1 MAVRIDKTVSQKENI
16 ANNYATLKSYLLRRA
31 GRKLND
37 VEYIGLLR
45 NNALGDLNDP
55 GEALTNILEYITRID
70 DAGEISIYGTYKPE
84 DFEITRKFVDNEISS
99 SFLRPLRDTS
109 LAGGVAG
116 ATVATN
122 PRIRIQDRTNLID
135 SFTGKGS
142 INGVHEGPTAIF
154 YKTKSGKLQPVG
166 NFTFTSDFNLTTGGV
181 NSPYT
186 TGWDTGSGYSDAS
199 FGSSKQAFLVTGYT
213 NTATGK
219 EISLVGTSIFLEAD
233 FSVSPI
239 TFKAGS
245 DASLRKLKELR
256 EILTP
261 SAFTS
266 TAFSLERE
274 YSALTKP
281 LWFTQSP
288 GREAELGLITPT
300 PGGPDDFN
308 PETSD
313 SVIFFE
319 RGKFKL
325 YSEPEYYNS
334 GAYVSGRIS
343 AAYQG
348 SYSGDNVTKDS
359 NMRFLQAPRVLR
371 DNTYNWGVRWDGYLR
386 IDKAATA
393 RKYIFEVET
402 NSAVK
407 IDVYNGGVT
416 SETITASSWNTAID
430 TSYGS
435 VQTNAIPTVNVLSSN
450 FAQEKD
456 RFVSRYSFTLNGLDT
471 AGTFSYDTSATT
483 KYRYVPIS
491 IRMWNGGSDKVDPEQ
506 ELYEVPLE
514 PDLFLKYAYSETDAG
529 DVDSFYGGDVKISIQ
544 PPDGNGNTAVIISD
558 TGDIGLID
566 DYLTAVGPSGTLNVA
581 ANLQLVQKEETETIT
596 YIDNDGISQ
605 TITVTTES
613 AITPINIT
621 LSGTDNTDV
630 GIATATDA
638 IGTDV
643 KNTLTDG
650 VVAVTYILRFTPD
663 RSGYSYSTL
672 WSTKIIGPKQ
682 KFYQGYADLLGG
694 KSYAESVPNYIEPL
708 SNKLT
713 LDQRPEWWKISD
725 GNRYIRSIALS
736 KSNDPLDGFKSNNFQ
751 GTLKSA
757 EGPSNAYLGLYGDGA
772 ASNRVFSTRKNLILG
787 EAKYPTEADSSNYL
801 GLRLTSNF
809 LGEGG
814 KIKFAGIP
822 INNAD
827 FDWTG
832 RALTQDRALGQ
843 ADLGGGQNHKTA
855 INAKLTSRTAT
866 IYWDGTEAG
875 ADITGKEKFFLHNN
889 LGAETGPTVT
899 QDNPNT
905 TYGLPAFGGG
915 NNAVWSQPVIIVA
928 VSDNSTNGPNSDG
941 QFVAPL
947 VLGVERVIYDRDQ
960 TASNRIKT
968 DTENSTYYDDPV
980 TKITLK
986 SPMVYLLAFTTAYV
1000 PSRAALDGKI
1010 ITYYNEADVAF
1021 QFGNVDTGESVS
1033 LADVLKVT
1041 YDDNIAT
1048 ANPYTNPE
1056 GFNSSTSEIPKVPS
1070 ERVTPFGFDSSLY
1083 TQDIC
1088 YPPYVTS
1095 SPPLVPTVIED
1106 ADLYATGGSA
1116 QKPGNFDVFWGN
1128 HDTIGRDGLTGIN
1141 FPTDKNMVLN
1151 ITEKLEF
1158 AYPDINVE
1166 GLAETPSD
1174 VVEEVSGIQLN
1185 FNNYSHRLKV
1195 ELPIFDVN
1203 NPSTALDE
1211 DVYIHIGD
1219 QSKVKDVYYLFVN
1232 GRNDVADAAS
1242 GNLPQLQG

>member
-45 NNALGDLNDP
+45 NNALGDLDDP

-99 SFLRPLRDTS
+99 SFLRPLKDVS

-142 INGVHEGPTAIF
+142 INGIHKGPTAIF

-166 NFTFTSDFNLTTGGV
+166 NFTFTSDFNLTTGDV
-181 NSPYT
+181 NAGYT
-186 TGWDTGSGYSDAS
+186 TSWGTGYTDAS

-213 NTATGK
+213 STATGK
-219 EISLVGTSIFLEAD
+219 EISLIGTNIFLEAD
-233 FSVSPI
+233 FSVTPI
-239 TFKAGS
+239 TFKAGG
-245 DASLRKLKELR
+245 DASLQRLKELR
-256 EILTP
+256 SILGTT
-261 SAFTS
+261 AFTS

-288 GREAELGLITPT
+288 GREAELGLATPT

-334 GAYVSGRIS
+334 GAYVFDRVPLEDRD
-343 AAYQG
+343 

-359 NMRFLQAPRVLR
+359 NMRFLQPPRVLR
-371 DNTYNWGVRWDGYLR
+371 DNNYNWGVRWDGYLR

-407 IDVYNGGVT
+407 IDVYDGGVT
-416 SETITASSWNTAID
+416 SETITPSAWDTAID

-435 VQTNAIPTVNVLSSN
+435 VQTNAIPTTNVLSSN

-456 RFVSRYSFTLNGLDT
+456 RFVSRYSFTLNDLDT

-514 PDLFLKYAYSETDAG
+514 PDLFLKYAYSETNAG
-529 DVDSFYGGDVKISIQ
+529 VVDSFYSGDVKISIAS
-544 PPDGNGNTAVIISD
+544 NNTDVTISD
-558 TGDIGLID
+558 AGDIPLID
-566 DYLTAVGPSGTLNVA
+566 DYLAAVAAGTLNVA

-596 YIDNDGISQ
+596 YIDENGDSQ
-605 TITVTTES
+605 TINVTTES

-630 GIATATDA
+630 DIATATDA
-638 IGTDV
+638 DGNDV
-643 KNTLTDG
+643 SSTLTDG
-650 VVAVTYILRFTPD
+650 DSVTYILRFTPN

-682 KFYQGYADLLGG
+682 EFYQGYADLLGG
-694 KSYAESVPNYIEPL
+694 KSYTESVPNYIEPL

-713 LDQRPEWWKISD
+713 LDQRPEWWKVSD

-736 KSNDPLDGFKSNNFQ
+736 KSNDPLDGFKSNSFQ

-772 ASNRVFSTRKNLILG
+772 AAPNRVFSTRKNLILG
-787 EAKYPTEADSSNYL
+787 EAKYPSEADSSNYL

-814 KIKFAGIP
+814 KIKFTGIP

-832 RALTQDRALGQ
+832 RTLTQDRALGQ
-843 ADLGGGQNHKTA
+843 DDLGGGQNHKTA
-855 INAKLTSRTAT
+855 INAELTSRTAT

-875 ADITGKEKFFLHNN
+875 ADITGKEKFLLHNN
-889 LGAETGPTVT
+889 LGATVGPTVT
-899 QDNPNT
+899 QDDPT
-905 TYGLPAFGGG
+905 TYGLPAFGDAG
-915 NNAVWSQPVIIVA
+915 NAVWSQPIIIVA
-928 VSDNSTNGPNSDG
+928 VSDDSTNGPNSDG

-947 VLGVERVIYDRDQ
+947 VLGVERVIYDRDE
-960 TASNRIKT
+960 TVGNRIS
-968 DTENSTYYDDPV
+968 ENSATAL
-980 TKITLK
+980 TGNQ
-986 SPMVYLLAFTTAYV
+986 VYLLAFTTAYV
-1000 PSRAALDGKI
+1000 PSRAALDGRE

-1033 LADVLKVT
+1033 FADVLKAT
-1041 YDDNIAT
+1041 YDPVIAA
-1048 ANPYTNPE
+1048 ANPDTNPE
-1056 GFNSSTSEIPKVPS
+1056 GFDSSTSEIPKVPS

-1106 ADLYATGGSA
+1106 AALYATGGSA
-1116 QKPGNFDVFWGN
+1116 KPSGNFDVFWGN
-1128 HDTIGRDGLTGIN
+1128 HDTTGDGLTGSN
-1141 FPTDKNMVLN
+1141 FPSGKNMVLN

-1158 AYPDINVE
+1158 AYPDISVA
-1166 GLAETPSD
+1166 GLAETPAD
-1174 VVEEVSGIQLN
+1174 IVEPISGIQLN

-1195 ELPIFDVN
+1195 ELPIFDIE
-1203 NPSTALDE
+1203 NPGTALDE

>member
-1 MAVRIDKTVSQKENI
+1 MAVRIDKTVSQNESV
-16 ANNYATLKSYLLRRA
+16 ANNYATLKSYLLRRG

-45 NNALGDLNDP
+45 NNALGDLDDP

-99 SFLRPLRDTS
+99 SFLRPLRDVS

-142 INGVHEGPTAIF
+142 LNGIHKGPTAIF

-166 NFTFTSDFNLTTGGV
+166 AFTFTSDFNLTTGAV
-181 NSPYT
+181 NAGYT
-186 TGWDTGSGYSDAS
+186 ASWGTGYSDAF
-199 FGSSKQAFLVTGYT
+199 FGSSKQAFLITGYT
-213 NTATGK
+213 SAATGK
-219 EISLVGTSIFLEAD
+219 EISLIGTNVFLEAD
-233 FSVSPI
+233 FSASPV
-239 TFKAGS
+239 TFKAGT
-245 DASLRKLKELR
+245 DASLQRLKELR
-256 EILTP
+256 AILGTT
-261 SAFTS
+261 AFTS

-288 GREAELGLITPT
+288 GFEKEFGIATPT

-308 PETSD
+308 PETTD

-319 RGKFKL
+319 RGKFNL

-334 GAYVSGRIS
+334 GDYVFGRVSDI
-343 AAYQG
+343 YQG
-348 SYSGDNVTKDS
+348 AYSGDNITKDS
-359 NMRFLQAPRVLR
+359 NMRFLRPPRVLR
-371 DNTYNWGVRWDGYLR
+371 DNNYNWGVRWDGYLR

-407 IDVYNGGVT
+407 IDIYDGGVT
-416 SETITASSWNTAID
+416 SETISPAAWDTAID

-435 VQTNAIPTVNVLSSN
+435 IQTNAIPTTNVLSSN

-456 RFVSRYSFTLNGLDT
+456 RFVSKYSFTLNDLDT

-514 PDLFLKYAYSETDAG
+514 PDLFLKYAYSETNAG
-529 DVDSFYGGDVKISIQ
+529 VVDSFYGGDIKISIAS
-544 PPDGNGNTAVIISD
+544 NNTDVTISD
-558 TGDIGLID
+558 ASDTPLID
-566 DYLTAVGPSGTLNVA
+566 DYLAAVAAGTLNVA
-581 ANLQLVQKEETETIT
+581 TSLQLVQKEETETIT
-596 YIDNDGISQ
+596 YIDDNGDPQ

-630 GIATATDA
+630 DIATATDA
-638 IGTDV
+638 DGADV
-643 KNTLTDG
+643 KSTLTSG
-650 VVAVTYILRFTPD
+650 TAITYILRFTPN

-682 KFYQGYADLLGG
+682 EFYQGYADLLGG
-694 KSYAESVPNYIEPL
+694 KSYTESVPNYIEPL

-713 LDQRPEWWKISD
+713 LDQRPEWWKVSD
-725 GNRYIRSIALS
+725 GNRYIRSTALS
-736 KSNDPLDGFKSNNFQ
+736 KGNDPLDGFKSNNFQ
-751 GTLKSA
+751 ATLKSA

-772 ASNRVFSTRKNLILG
+772 AAPSRVFSTRKNLVLG
-787 EAKYPTEADSSNYL
+787 EAKYPSEADSSNYL

-814 KIKFAGIP
+814 KIKFTGIP

-832 RALTQDRALGQ
+832 RTLTQDRALGQ
-843 ADLGGGQNHKTA
+843 DDLGGGQNHKTA
-855 INAKLTSRTAT
+855 INAELTARTAT

-875 ADITGKEKFFLHNN
+875 ADITGKEKFLLHDG
-889 LGAETGPTVT
+889 LGASTAPVVV
-899 QDNPNT
+899 QDNPN
-905 TYGLPAFGGG
+905 TYGLPAFGAAG
-915 NNAVWSQPVIIVA
+915 NAVWSQPIIIIA
-928 VSDNSTNGPNSDG
+928 VSDNTTNGPNSDG

-947 VLGVERVIYDRDQ
+947 VLGVERVIYDRDE
-960 TASNRIKT
+960 TAGNRIS
-968 DTENSTYYDDPV
+968 ENSATAL
-980 TKITLK
+980 TGNQ
-986 SPMVYLLAFTTAYV
+986 VYLLAFTTAYI
-1000 PSRAALDGKI
+1000 PSRAALNTKT

-1021 QFGNVDTGESVS
+1021 QFGNVDTGESIS
-1033 LADVLKVT
+1033 FADVLKAT
-1041 YDDNIAT
+1041 YDSAIIDSN
-1048 ANPYTNPE
+1048 TNPN
-1056 GFNSSTSEIPKVPS
+1056 GFDSSTSEIPKVPS

-1095 SPPLVPTVIED
+1095 SPPLVPTVID
-1106 ADLYATGGSA
+1106 DTALYATGGSA
-1116 QKPGNFDVFWGN
+1116 KPTGNFDVFWGN
-1128 HDTIGRDGLTGIN
+1128 HDTTGDGLTGSN
-1141 FPTDKNMVLN
+1141 FPSGKNMVLN

-1158 AYPDINVE
+1158 AYPDISVAGESPADIVE
-1166 GLAETPSD
+1166 T
-1174 VVEEVSGIQLN
+1174 VTGIQLN

-1195 ELPIFDVN
+1195 ELPIFDTL
-1203 NPSTALDE
+1203 NPNTALDE
-1211 DVYIHIGD
+1211 DVYVHIGD

-1232 GRNDVADAAS
+1232 GRNDIADAAS

>member
-1 MAVRIDKTVSQKENI
+1 MAVRIDKTVSQNDSV
-16 ANNYATLKSYLLRRA
+16 ANNLSTLQSYLLRRA

-45 NNALGDLNDP
+45 NNALGDLADP

-70 DAGEISIYGTYKPE
+70 DAGEISLYGTYKPQ

-99 SFLRPLRDTS
+99 SFLTPLRDVS

-142 INGVHEGPTAIF
+142 LNNVHKGPTAIF
-154 YKTKSGKLQPVG
+154 YKTKAGKLQTVG
-166 NFTFTSDFNLTTGGV
+166 SFTFTTDFNLTTGAV
-181 NSPYT
+181 TAPYGT
-186 TGWDTGSGYSDAS
+186 SWETGFSTGY

-213 NTATGK
+213 NATTNK
-219 EISLVGTSIFLEAD
+219 EISLVGTNIFLEAD
-233 FSVSPI
+233 FTVSPV
-239 TFKAGS
+239 TFKAGNN
-245 DASLRKLKELR
+245 ASLQRLKEIR
-256 EILTP
+256 AILGT
-261 SAFTS
+261 SVFTS
-266 TAFSLERE
+266 TAFTIERE

-288 GREAELGLITPT
+288 GAEAAAGLATPT

-308 PETSD
+308 PETTD
-313 SVIFFE
+313 AVIFFD

-334 GAYVSGRIS
+334 GAYVPGRVPEDDQD
-343 AAYQG
+343 A
-348 SYSGDNVTKDS
+348 YSGDNVTKDS
-359 NMRFLQAPRVLR
+359 NMRFLQPPRVLR
-371 DNTYNWGVRWDGYLR
+371 DNNYNWGARWDGYIR
-386 IDKAATA
+386 IDKAASA

-407 IDVYNGGVT
+407 IDIYDGGVT
-416 SETITASSWNTAID
+416 SQTITPSAWDTAID

-435 VQTNAIPTVNVLSSN
+435 VQTNAVPTTNVLSSN
-450 FAQEKD
+450 LAQEKD
-456 RFVSRYSFTLNGLDT
+456 RFVSRYSFTLNDLDT

-491 IRMWNGGSDKVDPEQ
+491 IRMWNGGSDKIDPEQ
-506 ELYEVPLE
+506 ELYGVPLE
-514 PDLFLKYAYSETDAG
+514 PDLFLKYAYSETNAG
-529 DVDSFYGGDVKISIQ
+529 VVDSFYSGDVEISIAS
-544 PPDGNGNTAVIISD
+544 NNTDITISGA
-558 TGDIGLID
+558 GDIPLID
-566 DYLTAVGPSGTLNVA
+566 DYLAAVAAGTLNIA
-581 ANLQLVQKEETETIT
+581 TSLQLVRIQNTETVT
-596 YIDNDGISQ
+596 YIDDNGDSQ
-605 TITVTTES
+605 TVNVTTES
-613 AITPINIT
+613 DITPINIT
-621 LSGTDNTDV
+621 LSGTDNTNVDV
-630 GIATATDA
+630 ATATNADGND
-638 IGTDV
+638 I
-643 KNTLTDG
+643 KSTLTSG
-650 VVAVTYILRFTPD
+650 SAVTYTLRFTPN

-672 WSTKIIGPKQ
+672 WSSTIIGPKQ
-682 KFYQGYADLLGG
+682 EFYQGYADLLGG
-694 KSYAESVPNYIEPL
+694 KSYTESVPNYIEPL

-713 LDQRPEWWKISD
+713 LDQRPEWWKVSD
-725 GNRYIRSIALS
+725 GNRYIRTVALS
-736 KSNDPLDGFKSNNFQ
+736 KSNDPLDGFKSNSFQ

-772 ASNRVFSTRKNLILG
+772 AAPNRVFSTRKNLILG
-787 EAKYPTEADSSNYL
+787 EAKYPSEADSSNYL

-814 KIKFAGIP
+814 KINFTGIP

-832 RALTQDRALGQ
+832 RTLTQDKALGQ
-843 ADLGGGQNHKTA
+843 NDLGGGQNHKTA
-855 INAKLTSRTAT
+855 INAKLTARTAT

-875 ADITGKEKFFLHNN
+875 ADITGKEKFLLHNS
-889 LGAETGPTVT
+889 LGATTAPTIA

-905 TYGLPAFGGG
+905 FGLPAFGAAD
-915 NNAVWSQPVIIVA
+915 NAVWSQPIIVIA
-928 VSDNSTNGPNSDG
+928 VSDDTTNGPNSDG

-947 VLGVERVIYDRDQ
+947 VLGVERVIYDRDE
-960 TASNRIKT
+960 TVGNRIS
-968 DTENSTYYDDPV
+968 ENST
-980 TKITLK
+980 TALTGNQ
-986 SPMVYLLAFTTAYV
+986 VYLLAFTTAYT
-1000 PSRAALDGKI
+1000 PSRAALDGKE

-1021 QFGNVDTGESVS
+1021 QFGSVDTGESIS
-1033 LADVLKVT
+1033 FADVLKAT
-1041 YDDNIAT
+1041 YDPAIVDSN
-1048 ANPYTNPE
+1048 TNPQ
-1056 GFNSSTSEIPKVPS
+1056 GFDSSTSEIPKVPS

-1095 SPPLVPTVIED
+1095 SPPLIPTVVDD
-1106 ADLYATGGSA
+1106 AALYATGGSA
-1116 QKPGNFDVFWGN
+1116 KPSGNFDVFWGN
-1128 HDTIGRDGLTGIN
+1128 HTEDEGLSGSN
-1141 FPTDKNMVLN
+1141 FPSNKKMVLN

-1158 AYPDINVE
+1158 AYPDISVAGE
-1166 GLAETPSD
+1166 SPADIIETITG
-1174 VVEEVSGIQLN
+1174 VQLN

-1195 ELPIFDVN
+1195 ELPIFDVS
-1203 NPSTALDE
+1203 NPDTALDE

-1232 GRNDVADAAS
+1232 GRNDITDAAS
-1242 GNLPQLQG
+1242 GNLPQLQS

>member
-1 MAVRIDKTVSQKENI
+1 MAVRIDKTVSQNDSV
-16 ANNYATLKSYLLRRA
+16 ANNLSTLQSYLLRRA

-45 NNALGDLNDP
+45 NNALGDLEDP

-99 SFLRPLRDTS
+99 SFLTPLKDVS

-142 INGVHEGPTAIF
+142 LNNVHKGPTAIF
-154 YKTKSGKLQPVG
+154 YKTKAGKLQTVG
-166 NFTFTSDFNLTTGGV
+166 SFTFTTDFNLTTGAV
-181 NSPYT
+181 TAPYGT
-186 TGWDTGSGYSDAS
+186 SWETGFSTGY

-213 NTATGK
+213 NATTNK
-219 EISLVGTSIFLEAD
+219 KISLIGTNIFLEAD
-233 FSVSPI
+233 FTVSPA
-239 TFKAGS
+239 TFKAGN
-245 DASLRKLKELR
+245 DASLQRLKEIR
-256 EILTP
+256 AILGT
-261 SAFTS
+261 SVFTS
-266 TAFSLERE
+266 TTFTIERE

-288 GREAELGLITPT
+288 GAEAAAGLATPT

-308 PETSD
+308 PETTDAVVSFD
-313 SVIFFE
+313 

-334 GAYVSGRIS
+334 GAYVFDRIPQVYRS
-343 AAYQG
+343 A
-348 SYSGDNVTKDS
+348 YSGDNITKDS
-359 NMRFLQAPRVLR
+359 NMRFLRPPRVLR
-371 DNTYNWGVRWDGYLR
+371 DNNYNWGVRWDGYLR
-386 IDKAATA
+386 IDKAASA

-407 IDVYNGGVT
+407 IDIYDGGVT
-416 SETITASSWNTAID
+416 SQTITAAAWDTAID

-435 VQTNAIPTVNVLSSN
+435 VQTNAVPTTNVLSSN
-450 FAQEKD
+450 LAQEKD
-456 RFVSRYSFTLNGLDT
+456 RFVSRYSFTLNDLDT

-491 IRMWNGGSDKVDPEQ
+491 IRMWNGGSDKIDPEQ
-506 ELYEVPLE
+506 ELYDVPLE
-514 PDLFLKYAYSETDAG
+514 PDLFLKYAYSETNAG
-529 DVDSFYGGDVKISIQ
+529 VVDSFYSGDVEISIAS
-544 PPDGNGNTAVIISD
+544 NNTDITVSSA
-558 TGDIGLID
+558 GDIPLID
-566 DYLTAVGPSGTLNVA
+566 DYLAAVAAGTLNIA
-581 ANLQLVQKEETETIT
+581 TSLQLVRIQNTETVT
-596 YIDNDGISQ
+596 YIDDNGDSQ
-605 TITVTTES
+605 TVNVTTES
-613 AITPINIT
+613 DITPINIT
-621 LSGTDNTDV
+621 LSGTDNTNVDV
-630 GIATATDA
+630 ATATNADGND
-638 IGTDV
+638 I
-643 KNTLTDG
+643 KSTLTSG
-650 VVAVTYILRFTPD
+650 SAVTYTLRFTPN
-663 RSGYSYSTL
+663 RSGYVYSTL
-672 WSTKIIGPKQ
+672 WSSTIIGPKQ
-682 KFYQGYADLLGG
+682 EFYQGYADLLGG
-694 KSYAESVPNYIEPL
+694 KSYTESVPNYIEPL

-713 LDQRPEWWKISD
+713 LDQRPEWWKVSD
-725 GNRYIRSIALS
+725 GNRYIRTAALS
-736 KSNDPLDGFKSNNFQ
+736 KSNDPLDGFKSNSFQ

-772 ASNRVFSTRKNLILG
+772 AAPNRVFSTRKNLILG
-787 EAKYPTEADSSNYL
+787 EAKYPSEADSSNYL

-814 KIKFAGIP
+814 KINFTGIP

-832 RALTQDRALGQ
+832 RTNTQDRALGQ
-843 ADLGGGQNHKTA
+843 NDLGGGQNHKTA
-855 INAKLTSRTAT
+855 INAKLTARTAT

-875 ADITGKEKFFLHNN
+875 ADITGKEKFLLHNS
-889 LGAETGPTVT
+889 LGATTAPTIT

-905 TYGLPAFGGG
+905 FGLPAFGAAD
-915 NNAVWSQPVIIVA
+915 NAVWSQPIIVIA
-928 VSDNSTNGPNSDG
+928 VSDDTTNGPNSDG

-947 VLGVERVIYDRDQ
+947 VLGVERVIYDRDE
-960 TASNRIKT
+960 TVGNRIS
-968 DTENSTYYDDPV
+968 ENST
-980 TKITLK
+980 TALTGNQ
-986 SPMVYLLAFTTAYV
+986 VYLLAFTTAYT
-1000 PSRAALDGKI
+1000 PSRAALDGKE

-1021 QFGNVDTGESVS
+1021 QFGNVDTGESIS
-1033 LADVLKVT
+1033 FADVLKAT
-1041 YDDNIAT
+1041 YDPAIVDSN
-1048 ANPYTNPE
+1048 TNPQ
-1056 GFNSSTSEIPKVPS
+1056 GFDSSTSEIPKVPS

-1083 TQDIC
+1083 TNDIC

-1095 SPPLVPTVIED
+1095 SPPLIPTVVD
-1106 ADLYATGGSA
+1106 DTALYATGGSA
-1116 QKPGNFDVFWGN
+1116 KPSGNFDVFWGN
-1128 HDTIGRDGLTGIN
+1128 HTEDEGLSGSN
-1141 FPTDKNMVLN
+1141 FPSNKKMVLN

-1158 AYPDINVE
+1158 AYPDISVAGESPADIVE
-1166 GLAETPSD
+1166 T
-1174 VVEEVSGIQLN
+1174 VTGIQLN

-1195 ELPIFDVN
+1195 ELPIFDVS
-1203 NPSTALDE
+1203 NPDTALDE

-1232 GRNDVADAAS
+1232 GRNDIADAAS